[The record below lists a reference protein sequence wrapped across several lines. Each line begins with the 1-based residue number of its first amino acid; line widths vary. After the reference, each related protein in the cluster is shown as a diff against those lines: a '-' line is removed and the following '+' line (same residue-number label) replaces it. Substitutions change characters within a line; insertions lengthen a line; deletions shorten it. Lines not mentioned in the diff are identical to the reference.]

1 MGQARAG
8 ALLPGGETHGGSTGL
23 LAILKSSP
31 DRPGGK
37 RGWACASNLKDSH
50 AAPPQWPCWVP
61 SRPHLNRLAYDS
73 RGRFSG
79 AQWIVW
85 AVRDAGGQVSASEC
99 AVIQIQGPRLI

>member
-8 ALLPGGETHGGSTGL
+8 ALLPGGETHGGSAGL
-23 LAILKSSP
+23 LAILKSIP

-73 RGRFSG
+73 RGRLSG
-79 AQWIVW
+79 LCGQPGML
-85 AVRDAGGQVSASEC
+85 GGRCPPLSVQSCGSKDP
-99 AVIQIQGPRLI
+99 G